1 MGKGSIKNI
10 LNYNKTKSIKRGKR
24 MFERIVGNNKI
35 KEMLARSVQNETLSH
50 SYLFVGISGIGKKM
64 LAKEFAKNILCNE
77 KEKTYT
83 CKSCIEFESDN
94 HPDYIYI
101 EPEGNNIKIEQI
113 RFLQKKIQEKP
124 IISKQKVYIINDADT
139 MTTEAQNC
147 LLKTLEEPP
156 EFATIILI
164 GSNEN
169 AFLPTIKSRCMI
181 LTFQPIEKEE
191 LKQYMERN
199 YGINQITPN
208 QLAMFQGSIGKAILL
223 KDKQEEYNQIED
235 MIDGLNQKDLLEIIQ
250 LATLLYQAKDEIF
263 EILEYINILLLEHA
277 KKNYLYT
284 NCIEIV
290 ENTKKRLK
298 QNANYDMCID
308 NMVFNMWEEVI

>member
-1 MGKGSIKNI
+1 
-10 LNYNKTKSIKRGKR
+10 
-24 MFERIVGNNKI
+24 MFEKIIGNKPI
-35 KEMLARSVQNETLSH
+35 KEMLTKSIENDTLSH
-50 SYLFVGISGIGKKM
+50 SYLFIGIQGIGKKM
-64 LAKEFAKNILCNE
+64 IAKEFAKKFLCLE
-77 KEKTYT
+77 KKTVDN
-83 CKSCIEFESDN
+83 CKSCIEWEGNN
-94 HPDYIYI
+94 HPDFICI
-101 EPEGNNIKIEQI
+101 EPEGNSIKIEQI

-124 IISKQKVYIINDADT
+124 IISNRKVYIIDDADT

-164 GSNEN
+164 GNNEN

-181 LTFQPIEKEE
+181 LTYQPIEEKEIQ
-191 LKQYMERN
+191 QYMQIH
-199 YGINQITPN
+199 YGITNMTSN

-223 KDKQEEYNQIED
+223 KDKQEQYHKIED
-235 MIDGLNQKDLLEIIQ
+235 MIAMLDKYDLLTIMQSAEP
-250 LATLLYQAKDEIF
+250 LYKAKDEIF
-263 EILEYINILLLEHA
+263 EILEYINILLLKLA
-277 KKNYLYT
+277 KENYLYT

-308 NMVFNMWEEVI
+308 NMVFNMWEELT